1 MKNSKA
7 GCFGLAD
14 SKLLGSKSL
23 SSVGAELGCEFSFYQ
38 PFSKIKVQSEGLSFG
53 PSTIAMTLLMKTE
66 HYRLNL
72 AGSFRRFDTNCFQ
85 SC

>member
-14 SKLLGSKSL
+14 SKFLGSTSL

-53 PSTIAMTLLMKTE
+53 PSTIAMTLLMKTA
-66 HYRLNL
+66 HCLLNL
-72 AGSFRRFDTNCFQ
+72 ASSFRRFDTNCFQ